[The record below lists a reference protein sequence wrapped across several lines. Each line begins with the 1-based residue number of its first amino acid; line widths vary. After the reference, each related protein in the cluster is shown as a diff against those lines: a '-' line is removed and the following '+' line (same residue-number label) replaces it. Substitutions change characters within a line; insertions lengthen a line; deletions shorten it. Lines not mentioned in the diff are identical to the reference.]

1 MVHSHTTD
9 RLGEVIAAGF
19 ERVGIHSLRR
29 AAEATGIK
37 RLTLTRRLES
47 GGFTVA
53 ELEQIAPVL
62 GYASVSELIAKAE
75 GGAAA

>member
-1 MVHSHTTD
+1 MVHTNTTD

-19 ERVGIHSLRR
+19 QRVGLTSLRR

-47 GGFTVA
+47 GGFTVV
-53 ELEQIAPVL
+53 ELEQIAPVI
-62 GYASVSELIAKAE
+62 GYAAVSELIAAAE
-75 GGAAA
+75 GGEAA

>member
-1 MVHSHTTD
+1 MVHIDITD

-19 ERVGIHSLRR
+19 QRVGLTSLRR

-47 GGFTVA
+47 GGFTVL

-62 GYASVSELIAKAE
+62 GYAAVSDLVAE
-75 GGAAA
+75 AERGNAA